1 MALPSRQQLIIG
13 AQNPDYMGE
22 LVNIYG
28 YDNVLSAGQ
37 LYKAEDETEPPSFV
51 DRAMAS
57 MDPTPEGQAQILQ
70 RRGIP
75 AQVEGGEVRY
85 QAPTGVLP
93 VDPGRPEVEDI
104 ADWAGEAIPTTLSVL
119 GGIGG
124 FMAGGPFG
132 SAAGAAAGGA
142 AGDYWRQ
149 QIAQEAG
156 SRRGYDPVQ
165 TGVEGVTSVIGDI
178 GGGVLAKVLQGPL
191 RRARMAPGFK
201 ELTEEAQR
209 FDVDLETNLAGTAPI
224 DAGTSSEFVA
234 GAMQRLRESDI
245 SGARIRDMQDIPFRQ
260 QIARAMDSIGSWL
273 PGEGPTATRRSREE
287 VGDLL
292 RKAVESTK
300 QQRTG
305 TRTGLYQAF
314 EEVIDPSAMPNLTN
328 TNQAVQEILEHSIF
342 KRQQLGTQGRQS
354 LETAIE
360 EASNIQNYDQL
371 VVVRQAIFDEA
382 NMAKRDPTKL
392 SRGVESQF
400 DKLYRALKA
409 DEDAFL
415 EAGGGVGSEVA
426 RQRGGEAMTYARE
439 LFGVEESGFVRKL
452 LNDKERASDIPT
464 FLRTATPEQMKV
476 ARLAVGM
483 GDPDILKQ
491 GVKDL
496 TGRADPGQ
504 GVQEGAL
511 EPSKDGIAAWAALQL
526 EVFKD
531 LRQKAQTTPGELKQR
546 MPGVEFGGP
555 ELISGQR
562 LQTELNRWKEG
573 SLEELFGPMVT
584 SDLRRFASIVKDL
597 TLTESTLKNFS
608 NTARAQSSL
617 FNDIK
622 DIFLPGTRTDIAI
635 GRVLS
640 RGLMDWFGGHALT
653 GPRAKRALLGDYAAQ
668 NLVSPNILGALGR
681 LGGQAGTRYVDP
693 IGAALGGKKD

>member
-1 MALPSRQQLIIG
+1 MALPSTSELII
-13 AQNPDYMGE
+13 AQTDPDFLDQLYQT
-22 LVNIYG
+22 YG
-28 YDNVLSAGQ
+28 YDNVMAAAELEEA
-37 LYKAEDETEPPSFV
+37 KAAQPAPSFA

-70 RRGIP
+70 QRGIP

-85 QAPTGVLP
+85 QAPTGMLP
-93 VDPGRPEVEDI
+93 VDPERLEVEDI
-104 ADWAGEAIPTTLSVL
+104 ADWAGDVPSTLLSIL

-142 AGDYWRQ
+142 GGDYWRQ
-149 QIAQEAG
+149 QIAQKAG
-156 SRRGYDPVQ
+156 SRRDYDPVQ
-165 TGVEGVTSVIGDI
+165 TGVEAGVSIIGDI
-178 GGGVLAKVLQGPL
+178 GGGLLAKGLQGPL
-191 RRARMAPGFK
+191 RRARMTPGFK
-201 ELTEEAQR
+201 ELTEEAER
-209 FDVDLETNLAGTAPI
+209 FDVDLGTNLAGTAPI
-224 DAGTSSEFVA
+224 DAGTSNEFVA

-245 SGARIRDMQDIPFRQ
+245 SGARIRDEQDIPFREE
-260 QIARAMDSIGSWL
+260 IARAMDAVGSWL
-273 PGEGPTATRRSREE
+273 PGAGPTATGRSREE

-314 EEVIDPSAMPNLTN
+314 GEVIDPNVMPDLTN
-328 TNQAVQEILEHSIF
+328 TNQAVQEIFGSPIF
-342 KRQQLGTQGRQS
+342 KRQQSGTTGRQA
-354 LETAIE
+354 LEDALG
-360 EASNIQNYDQL
+360 EAAGIQSYDQL
-371 VVVRQAIFDEA
+371 VVVRQGIFDEA

-400 DKLYRALKA
+400 NKLYAALKA

-439 LFGVEESGFVRKL
+439 LFGAEESSFVRKL
-452 LNDKERASDIPT
+452 LNDAERASDIPT
-464 FLRTATPEQMKV
+464 FLRTATPEQMKA
-476 ARLAVGM
+476 ARLSVGM
-483 GDPDILKQ
+483 GDPDILKE
-491 GVKDL
+491 
-496 TGRADPGQ
+496 

-511 EPSKDGIAAWAALQL
+511 EPSKDGIEAWAALQL

-555 ELISGQR
+555 ELISGQK

-573 SLEELFGPMVT
+573 ALEELFGPQVT
-584 SDLRRFASIVKDL
+584 SDLRRFASIVKGL

-608 NTARAQSSL
+608 NTARAESSL
-617 FNDIK
+617 FQDIK
-622 DIFLPGTRTDIAI
+622 DIFLPGTRADIAI

-640 RGLMDWFGGHALT
+640 RGFMDWFGGHALT
-653 GPRAKRALLGDYAAQ
+653 GPRAKRALLGDYGVQ
-668 NLVSPNILGALGR
+668 NLASPTTLGALGR
-681 LGGQAGTRYVDP
+681 LGGQTGTREYIRDP
-693 IGAALGGKKD
+693 LMGRK